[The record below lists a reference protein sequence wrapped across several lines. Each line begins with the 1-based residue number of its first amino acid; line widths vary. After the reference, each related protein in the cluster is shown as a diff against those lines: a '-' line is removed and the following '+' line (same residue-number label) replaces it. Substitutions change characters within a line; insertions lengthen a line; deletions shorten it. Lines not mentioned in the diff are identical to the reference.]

1 MLKPLSPRGTV
12 VGGRDCFLGTGC
24 LRTIWCARE
33 RVDFKKIGETSRY
46 EIERFLRA
54 KINLK
59 IWVKV
64 RKEWRDNGLLLR
76 ELGYKKISR

>member
-1 MLKPLSPRGTV
+1 MISKGIIIGKNGVSL
-12 VGGRDCFLGTGC
+12 
-24 LRTIWCARE
+24 
-33 RVDFKKIGETSRY
+33 KKIGETSRY

-54 KINLK
+54 KVNLK

-76 ELGYKKISR
+76 ELGYKKK

>member
-12 VGGRDCFLGTGC
+12 VGGRDCVFGTGG
-24 LRTIWCARE
+24 LRAIRSVGE
-33 RVDFKKIGETSRY
+33 RTDFKKIGETSRY

-76 ELGYKKISR
+76 ELGYKKNK